1 MENTQLTIT
10 DMVSIKNI
18 IDAAC
23 NRGAFKASEMKHV
36 GELYEKLGHFIEAV
50 QAQAVQGTTFPTKE
64 ETAKQQGEANA

>member
-23 NRGAFKASEMKHV
+23 TRGAFKAAEMKNV
-36 GELYEKLGHFIEAV
+36 GELYEKLSHFIEAV
-50 QAQAVQGTTFPTKE
+50 TAQADKQ
-64 ETAKQQGEANA
+64 TANTQGEANA